1 MSPVEVA
8 ATGLRESSLLV
19 RIVGEGADAK
29 DFGEVD
35 DDQPSPSD
43 RGRLNLRPRLEDAVN
58 VMAHEDLGY
67 YD

>member
-1 MSPVEVA
+1 MNPVEVVA
-8 ATGLRESSLLV
+8 AGLSEGPLLV

-43 RGRLNLRPRLEDAVN
+43 RGRLNLRPRLVK
-58 VMAHEDLGY
+58 VMAQRFRFK
-67 YD
+67 